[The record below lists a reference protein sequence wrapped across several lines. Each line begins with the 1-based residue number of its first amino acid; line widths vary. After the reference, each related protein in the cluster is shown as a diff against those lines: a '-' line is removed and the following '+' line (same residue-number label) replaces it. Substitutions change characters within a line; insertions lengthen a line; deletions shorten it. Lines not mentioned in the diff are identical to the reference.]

1 VTSEQTTHTVRSFDA
16 ELQRLTHA
24 VVRAGG
30 LVEAQLGTAMQAL
43 TRRDS
48 ELAAEVV
55 AGDARVDA
63 MERDIQDAAVRLL
76 ALRQPVAED
85 LRQIVGAIRIAGD
98 LERIGDYGANVAKR
112 TMVVNQSP
120 PVRAVAAMPRMAG
133 LAQQIVKEVLDAY
146 VERDVERAIAVWR
159 RDEELDD
166 LHTSLF
172 RELVT
177 YMMEDARNITACTH
191 LMFIAKNIERIGDH
205 ATNIAEIIYYLV
217 QGRPLRD
224 VRPKGAGGETAPRP
238 PVSGAEVD
246 GSAKPSAAK
255 RDEIGS

>member
-1 VTSEQTTHTVRSFDA
+1 MATTREDHTVRSFDA
-16 ELQRLTHA
+16 DLQRLANT
-24 VVRAGG
+24 VVRTGG
-30 LVEAQLGTAMQAL
+30 LVEAQLAAAMQAL
-43 TRRDS
+43 ARRDS
-48 ELAAEVV
+48 ALAAEVI
-55 AGDARVDA
+55 AGDAKVDA
-63 MERDIQDAAVRLL
+63 LEQEIHDTAVRLI

-85 LRQIVGAIRIAGD
+85 LRHVVGALKIAGD

-120 PVRAVAAMPRMAG
+120 PVRTVAAMPHMAR
-133 LAQQIVKEVLDAY
+133 LAQEIVKDVLDAY

-159 RDEELDD
+159 RDEEIDE

-177 YMMEDARNITACTH
+177 YMMEDPRNITACTH

-217 QGRPLRD
+217 QGRPLKD
-224 VRPKGAGGETAPRP
+224 TRPKGAGQTQGEPRR
-238 PVSGAEVD
+238 PVPLA
-246 GSAKPSAAK
+246 
-255 RDEIGS
+255 